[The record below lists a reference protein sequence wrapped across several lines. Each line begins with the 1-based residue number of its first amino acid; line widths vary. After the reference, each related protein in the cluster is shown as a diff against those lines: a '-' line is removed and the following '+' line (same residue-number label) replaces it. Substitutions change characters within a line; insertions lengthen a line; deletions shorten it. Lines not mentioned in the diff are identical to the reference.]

1 MLHASYTQYIL
12 RFKTPSGTSR
22 GILTEKETF
31 FIRIFDDSNPT
42 ILGEGECAVFRGLS
56 IDGVPEYE
64 NVLAD
69 ICWNIEEYK
78 ENFREKFN
86 RFPSI
91 ICGLEMAFADL
102 KNGGIRQ
109 PFPSDF
115 TQRKDF
121 IRINGLIWMGTK
133 ENMRQQIIEKIEK
146 GFSCIK
152 LKIGAINFEEEL
164 EMLREIR
171 KEFSPKEIE
180 LRVDANGAFT
190 SEEALP
196 KLEQLAQLNLH
207 SIEQPIKAG
216 QPEAMSGLCRK
227 SPIPIALDEEL
238 IGHFTKEEKRKL
250 LQKITPSY
258 IVLKPSLHGGFCG
271 TQEWI
276 DLARELH
283 TDWWITS
290 ALESNIG
297 LNAIA
302 QWAYLQ
308 NNPLPQGLGT
318 GQLFLNN
325 VPPEPD
331 LRGDKFYFV
340 SRISRNIL
348 PYLRQKFKHRF

>member
-1 MLHASYTQYIL
+1 MLHASYTRYTLQ
-12 RFKTPSGTSR
+12 FKSPSGTSR
-22 GILTEKETF
+22 GVLTEKETL
-31 FIRIFDDSNPT
+31 FIRIFDDNNPT
-42 ILGEGECAVFRGLS
+42 VLGIGECAVFRGLS
-56 IDGVPEYE
+56 IDDVPEYE

-78 ENFREKFN
+78 ENFHEKFN
-86 RFPSI
+86 CFPSI

-102 KNGGIRQ
+102 QNGGIRQ

-115 TQRKDF
+115 TQGKDF
-121 IRINGLIWMGTK
+121 IRINGLIWIGTK

-152 LKIGAINFEEEL
+152 LKIGAIPFEEEL
-164 EMLREIR
+164 ELLKQIR
-171 KEFSPKEIE
+171 KEFSSQEIE

-190 SEEALP
+190 PEEALP

-216 QPEAMSGLCRK
+216 KLDIMSNLCHNT
-227 SPIPIALDEEL
+227 PLPIALDEEL
-238 IGHFTKEEKRKL
+238 IGHFTKEEKYQL
-250 LQKITPSY
+250 LKEIRPQY

-276 DLARELH
+276 DLAKELQ

-302 QWAYLQ
+302 QWTYRQ

-318 GQLFLNN
+318 GQLYLNN
-325 VPPEPD
+325 VPPTPD
-331 LRGDKFYFV
+331 LRGERFFFRGEKENFY
-340 SRISRNIL
+340 
-348 PYLRQKFKHRF
+348 

>member
-1 MLHASYTQYIL
+1 MLHASYTRYNL

-31 FIRIFDDSNPT
+31 FVRLVDDNNPSS
-42 ILGEGECAVFRGLS
+42 LGIGECALFRGLS
-56 IDGVPEYE
+56 SDDVPEYE

-78 ENFREKFN
+78 ENFREKFKH
-86 RFPSI
+86 FPSI

-102 KNGGIRQ
+102 QNGGIRQ
-109 PFPSDF
+109 PFPSVF
-115 TQRKDF
+115 TQGEDF

-133 ENMRQQIIEKIEK
+133 ENMRQQVLEKIEK

-152 LKIGAINFEEEL
+152 IKIGAIDFEEEL
-164 EMLREIR
+164 DLLKYIR
-171 KEFSPKEIE
+171 KEFGRKDIE
-180 LRVDANGAFT
+180 LRVDANGAFAPG
-190 SEEALP
+190 EALT
-196 KLEQLAQLNLH
+196 KLEQLAQLDLH
-207 SIEQPIKAG
+207 SIEQPVKAG
-216 QPEAMSGLCRK
+216 QPEIMSGLCRK
-227 SPIPIALDEEL
+227 TPLPIALDEEL
-238 IGHFTKEEKRKL
+238 IGLVEREEKHQL
-250 LQKITPSY
+250 LEEIRPQY

-276 DLARELH
+276 DAAKEVK

-302 QWAYLQ
+302 QWTYLL

-318 GQLFLNN
+318 GQLYVNN

-331 LRGDKFYFV
+331 LRGEKLFF
-340 SRISRNIL
+340 RKEPEN
-348 PYLRQKFKHRF
+348 FE